1 MPCNNTSFD
10 NSCPNTTYTIFDYM
24 MLKATTLQPFSSYAA
39 NKQVTFTLQ
48 NIEEVWYRSDLCHL
62 WRYTGLGWQQYV
74 RLVAEQMVL
83 LMALLQ
89 IACDAM
95 DIKNVGRKRWWR
107 VMKSFPAKVAYKIS
121 FIFII
126 LIVPIRLACALCSA
140 MLLLENILS
149 LMIVL
154 LTGAHFLFYTRA
166 LKFIGPFVLM
176 IYTILSR
183 DISRFMLIYSIFL
196 IGFSQCL
203 FISN

>member
-1 MPCNNTSFD
+1 
-10 NSCPNTTYTIFDYM
+10 
-24 MLKATTLQPFSSYAA
+24 
-39 NKQVTFTLQ
+39 
-48 NIEEVWYRSDLCHL
+48 
-62 WRYTGLGWQQYV
+62 
-74 RLVAEQMVL
+74 MVL

-89 IACDAM
+89 IVCDAM

-121 FIFII
+121 FIFIL
-126 LIVPIRLACALCSA
+126 LIVPIRLACALCST

-196 IGFSQCL
+196 IGFSQSFYVIFGACERASKAKYGNQSTRWENILDTPFEAIMRL
-203 FISN
+203 FIMTIGEFTIFLSIIEYMRRKNDANDW